1 MRALGMPPVS
11 GGTPQYRSE
20 GPTLL
25 DRRAGARPTQARR
38 NNLNHR
44 EKFVQGGGPIG
55 TYRTATRMKLMEKIQ
70 GYCGLGWTD
79 PALALSHERP
89 FSRAWRPELREF
101 GKALAASL
109 PIRWAEGIADYAVMR
124 NRLDLLPPEYIIRD
138 RAAYFA
144 RIATLLGGPEV
155 PLTFLEFGVYQG
167 DSLRRWL
174 ALNRHPDS
182 RFLGFDSFTG
192 LPARWRSRPAG
203 YFDCGGEVPA
213 ITDPRVSFVPGW
225 FNQTLPGT
233 LTKLPPASPARKL
246 LVHIDADLHAS
257 ALYCLVHRFHE
268 TAPLCSIPRVT
279 PDAVG

>member
-1 MRALGMPPVS
+1 M
-11 GGTPQYRSE
+11 
-20 GPTLL
+20 
-25 DRRAGARPTQARR
+25 
-38 NNLNHR
+38 
-44 EKFVQGGGPIG
+44 
-55 TYRTATRMKLMEKIQ
+55 
-70 GYCGLGWTD
+70 
-79 PALALSHERP
+79 ALSHERP
-89 FSRAWRPELREF
+89 SSRAWRPELREF
-101 GKALAASL
+101 GKGLAASL

-124 NRLDLLPPEYIIRD
+124 SRPDLLPPEYVIRE

-144 RIATLLGGPEV
+144 RIATLLGGPDV

-203 YFDCGGEVPA
+203 YFDCGGQVPA

-233 LTKLPPASPARKL
+233 LTTLPPPSPARKL

-257 ALYCLVHRFHE
+257 ALYCLVTLGAAFGSFLVMFDEYGAGEARALRDTLDAWGGSFVPMLGLKRSAASALP
-268 TAPLCSIPRVT
+268 TRVFGLFT
-279 PDAVG
+279 LAAGA